1 MDRASGGGCS
11 PVSEEISSFAI
22 GEISGTLSETYG
34 FYGFLLDLIEFSTP
48 YPDINSP
55 EAVVLYWI
63 YHDLSISAAE
73 KMGLITSP
81 TASGAGPLMI
91 GSKTGGTSIEA
102 Q

>member
-11 PVSEEISSFAI
+11 PVSEEISSVAI

-34 FYGFLLDLIEFSTP
+34 FYGFLLDFIEFSPP

-63 YHDLSISAAE
+63 YHDLSISDHFSSR
-73 KMGLITSP
+73 GRSP
-81 TASGAGPLMI
+81 DDWQQDWWYLH
-91 GSKTGGTSIEA
+91 
-102 Q
+102 